1 MRAKMSYLL
10 VLSILVAFLTV
21 ITLTKSQNINH
32 KTHDVSAPPNGLLI
46 SYPPPTSDLQKLVG
60 LKYVRGPNQ
69 HRPIYQAPP
78 PPFAYRPRIPP
89 PLGHHTSSRLIDAGH
104 ALLL

>member
-32 KTHDVSAPPNGLLI
+32 KTHDVPAPPDGLI
-46 SYPPPTSDLQKLVG
+46 SYPPPPTSDLQKQVG
-60 LKYVRGPNQ
+60 RKYYR
-69 HRPIYQAPP
+69 RPIIRTPGTPHFFSPHRHRSRPP
-78 PPFAYRPRIPP
+78 PMM
-89 PLGHHTSSRLIDAGH
+89 
-104 ALLL
+104 

>member
-10 VLSILVAFLTV
+10 LSILVAFLTV

-32 KTHDVSAPPNGLLI
+32 KTHDVSAPPI

-78 PPFAYRPRIPP
+78 PPYGAYRPRTPP
-89 PLGHHTSSRLIDAGH
+89 PGTPHFFSPHGRWSRPPPIL
-104 ALLL
+104 

>member
-1 MRAKMSYLL
+1 MSYLL
-10 VLSILVAFLTV
+10 LSILVAFLTV

-32 KTHDVSAPPNGLLI
+32 KTHDVPAPPNGLI

-69 HRPIYQAPP
+69 HRRIYQAPP
-78 PPFAYRPRIPP
+78 PPFAYRPRTPP
-89 PLGHHTSSRLIDAGH
+89 PRTPHVFSPHRRWSRPPPIM
-104 ALLL
+104 